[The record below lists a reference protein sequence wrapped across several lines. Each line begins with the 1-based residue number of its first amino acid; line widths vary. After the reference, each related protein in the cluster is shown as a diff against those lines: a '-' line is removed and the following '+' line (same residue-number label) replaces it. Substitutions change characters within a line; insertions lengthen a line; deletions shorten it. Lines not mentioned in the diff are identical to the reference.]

1 MPLTVRAIGVL
12 EEILINPR
20 HGGAKGLSTRYG
32 EGRDA
37 LQTAISELK
46 REGYLEVVT
55 NKMSNGK
62 IASTLKITDTGCQFL
77 KTRIHILQS
86 QLNPNNNL
94 LLDINTDLLN
104 INRIATQKEK
114 EEKEEE
120 KMDYE
125 DAPSYISPE
134 DMEEYRQ
141 KKQKRKVK
149 EKAEYHEKQDA
160 KRMKKRDD
168 SKREEWT
175 ATDSGFEFAERMHSL
190 WHVAPWK
197 VTQSRF
203 IYALDTK
210 RSEYNTNGVVECQM
224 MDIYFGKLKHNT
236 KINDPELIW
245 KMFIKEFGSLVVQAQ
260 RQNITADQFET
271 ERELSKKS
279 RSILYVQD

>member
-1 MPLTVRAIGVL
+1 
-12 EEILINPR
+12 
-20 HGGAKGLSTRYG
+20 
-32 EGRDA
+32 
-37 LQTAISELK
+37 
-46 REGYLEVVT
+46 
-55 NKMSNGK
+55 
-62 IASTLKITDTGCQFL
+62 
-77 KTRIHILQS
+77 
-86 QLNPNNNL
+86 
-94 LLDINTDLLN
+94 
-104 INRIATQKEK
+104 
-114 EEKEEE
+114 
-120 KMDYE
+120 MDYE

-236 KINDPELIW
+236 KINDPEFIW